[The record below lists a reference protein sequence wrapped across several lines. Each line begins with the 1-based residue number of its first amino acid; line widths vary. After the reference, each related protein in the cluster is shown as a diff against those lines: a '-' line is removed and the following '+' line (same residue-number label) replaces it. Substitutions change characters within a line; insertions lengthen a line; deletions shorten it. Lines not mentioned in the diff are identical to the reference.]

1 VERAKAEKRVK
12 VEQITKRELC
22 VASLLL
28 ATKVKTDILPTRTPF
43 SRVKIIN

>member
-12 VEQITKRELC
+12 VGQITKRELC

-28 ATKVKTDILPTRTPF
+28 AKVKTDILPTRTPF
-43 SRVKIIN
+43 SRVKIIK